1 MGFTVPLGEWL
12 RGPLRDWAAN
22 LVEPSRLKNDGYFD
36 SDPVHQMWNE
46 HLEGHAN
53 WGHQLWNILMFQ
65 SWLEKYS

>member
-1 MGFTVPLGEWL
+1 MNEAQKDLLSKNNKRNV
-12 RGPLRDWAAN
+12 
-22 LVEPSRLKNDGYFD
+22 KNDGYFD
-36 SDPVHQMWNE
+36 SAPVHQIWNE